1 MDGMRFALVGA
12 GAIGEVHARLIASLG
27 KRAQLTAVVDNNIA
41 RARRIAAEF
50 GGTPMT
56 SLTDAVE
63 QVDAVS
69 ICLPSGAHADPAV
82 LALQAGKHVVVEKPI
97 DVTLASADRIITAE
111 RESGRTVAV
120 ISQRRFQ
127 REPASVQHA
136 ITEGELGRITSGIAE
151 STFWRSQEY
160 YDSKP
165 WRGTWALDGG
175 GALMNQGIHAVDL
188 LLWLMGEPVEVL
200 ARSACLA
207 HERIEVE
214 DTVAAVV
221 TFASGALGTITA
233 TTAANPGRPMRVA
246 VHGDRGS
253 VVIGEGSDSLE
264 EAHLAQYIDF
274 LDAVRDHRPPLVGTQ
289 EARRAL
295 AVVLAIYESARTG
308 APVALN
314 GER

>member
-1 MDGMRFALVGA
+1 VGGVRFALVGA
-12 GAIGEVHARLIASLG
+12 GAIGEVHARLIAASGEL
-27 KRAQLTAVVDNNIA
+27 AVVVDSSLA
-41 RARRIAAEF
+41 RASRIAAEF

-56 SLTDAVE
+56 SLSGALGH
-63 QVDAVS
+63 VDAVS
-69 ICLPSGAHADPAV
+69 VCLPSGAHADAAV
-82 LALQAGKHVVVEKPI
+82 RALRAGKHVVVEKPI
-97 DVTLASADRIITAE
+97 DVTLAAADQIIAAE

-127 REPASVQHA
+127 REPAAAHRAVA
-136 ITEGELGRITSGIAE
+136 EGRLGRITSGTCE
-151 STFWRSQEY
+151 STFWRPQEY

-188 LLWLMGEPVEVL
+188 LLWLMGTPLEVF
-200 ARSACLA
+200 ARSACLV

-221 TFASGALGTITA
+221 TFESGALGTITA
-233 TTAANPGRPMRVA
+233 TTAANPGLPVRVA
-246 VHGDRGS
+246 VHGDQGS
-253 VVIGEGSDSLE
+253 AVIGDGTDSVE
-264 EAHLAQYIDF
+264 DAHLAQYADF
-274 LDAVRDHRPPLVGTQ
+274 LDAVRDRRPPLVGTP

-295 AVVLAIYESARTG
+295 AVVLAVYESARTG

-314 GER
+314 GDR

>member
-1 MDGMRFALVGA
+1 MGGLRFALVGA
-12 GAIGEVHARLIASLG
+12 GAIGEVHARLINASAEL
-27 KRAQLTAVVDNNIA
+27 AVVVDSSLE
-41 RARRIAAEF
+41 RAERIAAEF

-56 SLTDAVE
+56 SLDDAFE
-63 QVDAVS
+63 HVDAVS
-69 ICLPSGAHADPAV
+69 VCLPSGAHADTTV
-82 LALQAGKHVVVEKPI
+82 RALQAGKHVVVEKPI
-97 DVTLASADRIITAE
+97 DVTLKAADRIIAVE
-111 RESGRTVAV
+111 RASGRTVAV

-127 REPASVQHA
+127 AEPAAAHRA
-136 ITEGELGRITSGIAE
+136 ISQGALGRITSGIAE
-151 STFWRSQEY
+151 STLWRPQEY
-160 YDSKP
+160 YDAKP

-175 GALMNQGIHAVDL
+175 GALMNQGVHAVDL

-233 TTAANPGRPMRVA
+233 TTAAHPGLPVRVA

-253 VVIGEGSDSLE
+253 VVIGDDGSVED
-264 EAHLAQYIDF
+264 AHLAQYHDF
-274 LDAVRDHRPPLVGTQ
+274 LAAARDGRPPLVGT
-289 EARRAL
+289 EDGRRAL
-295 AVVLAIYESARTG
+295 AVVLAVYESARTG
-308 APVALN
+308 TPVALN

>member
-1 MDGMRFALVGA
+1 VGGLRFALVGA
-12 GAIGEVHARLIASLG
+12 GAIGETHARSITSSAELAV
-27 KRAQLTAVVDNNIA
+27 VVDNSLE
-41 RARRIAAEF
+41 RARRVTAEF

-56 SLTDAVE
+56 SLADAFE
-63 QVDAVS
+63 HVDAVS
-69 ICLPSGAHADPAV
+69 VCLPSGAHADAAV

-97 DVTLASADRIITAE
+97 DVTLAAADRIIAAE
-111 RESGRTVAV
+111 RQSGRTVAV

-127 REPASVQHA
+127 PESAAAHRA
-136 ITEGELGRITSGIAE
+136 ISDLGRITSGIAE
-151 STFWRSQEY
+151 STFWRPQEY

-207 HERIEVE
+207 HDRIEVE

-233 TTAANPGRPMRVA
+233 TTAANPGQPVRVA

-253 VVIGEGSDSLE
+253 IVIGESGSLDD
-264 EAHLAQYIDF
+264 AHIAQYADF
-274 LDAVRDHRPPLVGTQ
+274 LDAVRDSRPPLVGTAD
-289 EARRAL
+289 ARRAL
-295 AVVLAIYESARTG
+295 AVVLAVYESARTG
-308 APVALN
+308 KPVELN